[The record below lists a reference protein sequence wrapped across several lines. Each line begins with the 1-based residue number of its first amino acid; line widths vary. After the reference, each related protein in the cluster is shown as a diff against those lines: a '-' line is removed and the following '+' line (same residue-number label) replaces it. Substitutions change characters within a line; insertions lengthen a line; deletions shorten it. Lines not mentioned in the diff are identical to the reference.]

1 MANFLLF
8 AAPPYAS
15 YGGMGDCKGV
25 FDTLEDAQE
34 KVTSLYKSG
43 RRRTYGWANFHIL
56 ELSDVKL
63 VHEYRGDGTMT
74 LKPLDTYLNER
85 D

>member
-1 MANFLLF
+1 MTNFLLF
-8 AAPPYAS
+8 AASPYAS

-25 FDTLEDAQE
+25 FDTLEDAQA

-43 RRRTYGWANFHIL
+43 WGMQDWANFHIL